1 MTRPTL
7 PPIVEQTRV
16 FLLTQTWLL
25 LVGLLGLLLLLRVL
39 HARGALAG
47 TTGDDFLVLLLA
59 AMVAPAVLAMAAWAV
74 RRGGPAGWVL
84 ALLGE
89 LAVAFLLY
97 AAVNFGYFLGVPVL
111 ILAGFGA
118 WVVINLL
125 RADVRASLFRRRPD
139 RRDVAG
145 VREAR

>member
-1 MTRPTL
+1 MTRPAL

-25 LVGLLGLLLLLRVL
+25 LVGLLGLLLLVQALY
-39 HARGALAG
+39 ARGALEG
-47 TTGDDFLVLLLA
+47 TSGDDFLVLLLA
-59 AMVAPAVLAMAAWAV
+59 TMVTPAVLALAAWGV
-74 RRGGPAGWVL
+74 RRGRRVGWVL

-97 AAVNFGYFLGVPVL
+97 AAVNFGFFLGVPVL
-111 ILAGFGA
+111 ILAGIGA
-118 WVVINLL
+118 WVVVNLL
-125 RADVRASLFRRRPD
+125 RADVRAYLLRRPD